1 MNLCH
6 TTRKQ
11 RLVYAAFA
19 LLLALGAFDKT
30 HAAAASAAVSADTP
44 ANAPAPAPNRFAAT
58 LAPAER
64 FEVGGVLVERHGA
77 AAGRPLILIPGLASG
92 SWVWQDT
99 IRAFAANHPIY
110 VLTLPGFDGRP
121 AAGAAPFAAARAAV
135 EQLIADRSLP
145 KPVIVGHSLGGTLGY
160 AVAEDRP
167 AAVGGVVSIDG
178 LPVMPGT
185 ETMAPAQRSAMAAG
199 MRGRVATDP
208 AAFARQQQG
217 YMRTIGVLDMGK
229 ADALAQLSARSDPAS
244 TGQYAADVLNLDL
257 RPGLKDIGAPL
268 LVISPYHELD
278 ASQQGISESAKADYY
293 KALLE
298 GAPRV
303 QVVSVAPARHFAMI
317 DQPEKVNDAI
327 RSFLASL

>member
-1 MNLCH
+1 
-6 TTRKQ
+6 
-11 RLVYAAFA
+11 
-19 LLLALGAFDKT
+19 
-30 HAAAASAAVSADTP
+30 
-44 ANAPAPAPNRFAAT
+44 
-58 LAPAER
+58 
-64 FEVGGVLVERHGA
+64 
-77 AAGRPLILIPGLASG
+77 
-92 SWVWQDT
+92 VWQDT
-99 IRAFAANHPIY
+99 IRAFAASHPIY

-121 AAGAAPFAAARAAV
+121 AAPAAAASPFAAARAAV
-135 EQLIADRSLP
+135 EQLIAERTLQ

-160 AVAEDRP
+160 AVAEDQP

-185 ETMAPAQRSAMAAG
+185 ETMAPAQRSQMAAG
-199 MRGRVATDP
+199 MRGRLATDP
-208 AAFARQQQG
+208 AAFARQQQA

-229 ADALAQLSARSDPAS
+229 ADAMAQLSTRSDPAA

-317 DQPEKVNDAI
+317 DQPEKVIDAI
-327 RSFLASL
+327 RGFLASL

>member
-1 MNLCH
+1 MNLCR

-11 RLVYAAFA
+11 RFVFAAFA
-19 LLLALGAFDKT
+19 VLLALGTFGSSKAAD
-30 HAAAASAAVSADTP
+30 APAAAPAAASA
-44 ANAPAPAPNRFAAT
+44 PNHLAAAI
-58 LAPAER
+58 APAES

-77 AAGRPLILIPGLASG
+77 ASGRPVILIPGLASG

-99 IRAFAANHPIY
+99 IRAFATTNPVY

-121 AAGAAPFAAARAAV
+121 AAPAEPFAAARAAV
-135 EQLIADRSLP
+135 ERLIAERKLN
-145 KPVIVGHSLGGTLGY
+145 KPLIVGHSLGGTLAY
-160 AVAEDRP
+160 AVAEDQP
-167 AAVGGVVSIDG
+167 ASVGGVVSIDG
-178 LPVMPGT
+178 LPVIPGT
-185 ETMAPAQRSAMAAG
+185 EAMAAAQRTQMAAG
-199 MRGRVATDP
+199 MRGRIATDP

-229 ADALAQLSARSDPAS
+229 ADALAQLSGRSDPAS
-244 TGQYAADVLNLDL
+244 TGRYAADVLNLDL
-257 RPGLKDIGAPL
+257 RPGLKDIQAPV

-278 ASQQGISESAKADYY
+278 GSQQGISESAKADYY

-317 DQPEKVNDAI
+317 DQPEKVNEAI
-327 RSFLASL
+327 RAFLAAL